1 MNRITRSLT
10 AKLIIGVMMIALS
23 VYLVTAG
30 LLFLQSR
37 NIIRSEAK
45 ERAASVLNTALHQV
59 RKHMNLVET
68 ATNAN
73 AWIVEE
79 NYTPQGMMDVAQR
92 IVRLNRNVYGCTI
105 AASENAFAGYGRHYS
120 VYTEMEGD
128 SLVSER
134 EPVYDYF
141 SEAWYKKTI
150 ELGSGCW
157 ADLYRE
163 DTKGMINLD
172 RTLAVYSRP
181 IYRNGEPAGVV
192 SAGLSFRKLSET
204 LYSVDYPYDNA
215 YFVVLGA
222 DGRYLLHPDTT
233 KLFRKTV
240 FSEYKLS
247 DAPDVI
253 ALGHEMTA
261 GNAGVAHLNINGK
274 QCHVSYSPIPGTD
287 WSLALICPTTD
298 VLENYHRM
306 VLFVVI
312 IDLLGVLLIVV
323 LCRWGVHRVLSPI
336 WDLVGMA
343 NLIAAGK
350 YSEELPMSSRKDAVG
365 NLQNAFAA
373 MQRSIKENLDGI
385 RATNDEITRHNKEL
399 ANATKMAEEALQR
412 KNTFLANVMHQI
424 RTPINII
431 QGFAQVMRDMPQM
444 DKGELKEITYTM
456 KHNSHMLSRMV
467 MMLYDSSETRE
478 ASEPLL
484 QRRDQVPCNLLAR
497 ECIDFTNE
505 HFPDIPIKFDTELDD
520 SAMILTNHLYL
531 MRTVRELLYNAAKY
545 SDGKNIR
552 LIVSQEDHK
561 VLFTVEDT
569 GPGLPRDSMALNFEF
584 FTKQDDLSEGLGLG
598 LPLTKRHAINLG
610 GDLTYDKSYKDG
622 ARFIVSVPR

>member
-10 AKLIIGVMMIALS
+10 AKLIIGVMMIALT

-37 NIIRSEAK
+37 YIIRSEAK

-68 ATNAN
+68 AANAN
-73 AWIVEE
+73 AWLVEE
-79 NYTPQGMMDVAQR
+79 NYTPESMMDVAQR

-105 AASENAFAGYGRHYS
+105 AASENAFADYGRYYS
-120 VYTEMEGD
+120 VFAEMNGD
-128 SLVSER
+128 SLEVAR
-134 EPVYDYF
+134 EPEYDYF
-141 SEAWYKKTI
+141 NEAWFKEPI
-150 ELGSGCW
+150 EQGSGCW
-157 ADLYRE
+157 VDLYRE
-163 DTKGMINLD
+163 DTRGMVNLD
-172 RTLAVYSRP
+172 RTLAIYSRP
-181 IYRNGEPAGVV
+181 IYKNGKPAGIV

-204 LYSVDYPYDNA
+204 IYSVDYPYPNA

-240 FSEYKLS
+240 FTDRKLGE
-247 DAPDVI
+247 APEII

-261 GNAGVAHLNINGK
+261 GNAGVEHLNINGK
-274 QCHVSYSPIPGTD
+274 QCHVSYSPIQGTN

-298 VLENYHRM
+298 VLANYHRM

-350 YSEELPMSSRKDAVG
+350 YSEELPMSNREDAVG
-365 NLQNAFAA
+365 KLQNAFAA
-373 MQRSIKENLDGI
+373 MQRSIKENMDGV
-385 RATNDEITRHNKEL
+385 RSTNDEIMRHNKEL
-399 ANATKMAEEALQR
+399 VYATQMAEEALQR
-412 KNTFLANVMHQI
+412 KNLFVTNVMHQI

-431 QGFAQVMRDMPQM
+431 QGFAQVLRDNQQM
-444 DKGELKEITYTM
+444 DKDERENITTIM
-456 KHNSHMLSRMV
+456 KHNSQVLSRMV
-467 MMLYDSSETRE
+467 LMLYDSSETRK
-478 ASEPLL
+478 ANEPML
-484 QRRDQVPCNLLAR
+484 QRNDQVPCNLLAR
-497 ECIDFTNE
+497 ECVDYTNE
-505 HFPDIPIKFDTELDD
+505 HFPNIPIKFDTELED
-520 SAMILTNHLYL
+520 SSMILTNHLYL
-531 MRTVRELLYNAAKY
+531 MRTIRELLYNSAKY

-552 LIVSQEDHK
+552 LSVSQKGNK

-569 GPGLPRDSMALNFEF
+569 GPGLPRGSKALDFEF

-598 LPLTKRHAINLG
+598 LPLTKRHAVNLG
-610 GDLTYDKSYKDG
+610 GDLVYDKNYKRG
-622 ARFIVSVPR
+622 ARFVVSVPR